1 MQVYPDQTN
10 VTIDM
15 INKYVKGSFS
25 KVCMQK
31 DASHDAWKFAYL
43 KLHFWKYNYWNHNI
57 VDISGALFT
66 LISGILQ
73 VNLKFEEGARDVNNV
88 LVTVVIIAKVQ

>member
-1 MQVYPDQTN
+1 MISNYFQRKNIGPETFNKLQGFLKHAYMQVYPDQTN

-31 DASHDAWKFAYL
+31 DASDDAWEFANL
-43 KLHFWKYNYWNHNI
+43 KIRLLNFWNYNYCNQNI

-66 LISGILQ
+66 
-73 VNLKFEEGARDVNNV
+73 F
-88 LVTVVIIAKVQ
+88 